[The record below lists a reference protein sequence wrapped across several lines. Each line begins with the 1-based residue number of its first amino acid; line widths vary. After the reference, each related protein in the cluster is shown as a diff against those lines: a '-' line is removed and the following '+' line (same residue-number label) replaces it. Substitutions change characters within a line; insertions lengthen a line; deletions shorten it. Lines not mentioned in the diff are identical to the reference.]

1 MKIAIYTRIST
12 DEKHQPYSLDA
23 QSHRLAAYVESQENW
38 QIVRRFTDQKSGA
51 TLERPGLERAL
62 READAKRFDLLLV
75 YRVDRLARSVR
86 GLAQI
91 LERLDAADV
100 LFRSATEPFDTS
112 SSAGRMMVQM
122 LGVFAEFERAT
133 IVERIVAGMERKA
146 ARGEWTAGRIP
157 YGYQLDEDRR
167 FLTPNPAEAPVIR
180 LIFERYAQQRDGSA
194 AIALWLS
201 DRGYRTRK
209 GKPFSFKAVLEILR
223 NRTYLGEIFFRG
235 TYYPGPHPPLVEPL
249 LFQQVQT
256 ILEER
261 GEDASQRRSNQSD
274 YLLTGRIRCAHCGKR
289 YLGAAAHGNGG
300 RYSYYVCF
308 SRQRYGRQSCQ
319 GDRLPAEQLEDA
331 ILNQLVAL
339 LRRSDF
345 VQDSIAEA
353 LAERDTERPDR
364 QAEINNVAAEIK
376 STDTALE
383 RYFAAFEAGSLP
395 ESACGERIAELNRRL
410 TGLRARHHE
419 LLLDQQD
426 DPNPEPPTKED
437 LQALHAHVGEV
448 IRDGDPPARK
458 ALLQALV
465 GEIRVVSKAEI
476 YPTFSLPAVVRPP
489 TPLVPP
495 TGFEP
500 VLPP

>member
-1 MKIAIYTRIST
+1 MKVATYTRIST

-23 QSHRLAAYVESQENW
+23 QSHRLGAYAESQEDW
-38 QIVRRFTDQKSGA
+38 QIVRRFTDQKSGV

-91 LERLDAADV
+91 FERLDAAEV

-112 SSAGRMMVQM
+112 TSAGRMMVQM

-146 ARGEWTAGRIP
+146 ARGEWTAGKVP
-157 YGYQLDEDRR
+157 FGYQYDEDRR
-167 FLTPNPAEAPVIR
+167 FLEINPDEAPIVC
-180 LIFERYAQQRDGSA
+180 LIFERYARRRVGA
-194 AIALWLS
+194 ATLGKWLAGH
-201 DRGYRTRK
+201 GYRTRQ
-209 GKPFSFKAVLEILR
+209 GKPFNFKIILGILR
-223 NRTYLGEIFFRG
+223 NRVYIGEIFFRG
-235 TYYPGPHPPLVEPL
+235 TYHPSPHPPLVDPT
-249 LFQQVQT
+249 LFQQVQE
-256 ILEER
+256 ILDER
-261 GEDASQRRSNQSD
+261 SEDASLRRSNQSE
-274 YLLTGRIRCAHCGKR
+274 YLLTGRVRCGNCGKR

-308 SRQRYGRQSCQ
+308 SRQRYGRGSCQ
-319 GDRLPAEQLEDA
+319 GDRLPADQLETA

-339 LRRSDF
+339 LERSDL
-345 VQDSIAEA
+345 VRESINAAIVKRQE
-353 LAERDTERPDR
+353 DRPDR
-364 QAEINNVAAEIK
+364 QGEIDHVDASIK
-376 STDTALE
+376 RTDASLA
-383 RYFAAFEAGSLP
+383 RYFNAFESGSLP
-395 ESACGERIAELNRRL
+395 ESACGERIAELNKQL
-410 TGLRARHHE
+410 SALRARHHE
-419 LLLDQQD
+419 LCLDQQD
-426 DPNPEPPTKED
+426 DPDPEPPTDDELAA
-437 LQALHAHVGEV
+437 LQEYAREV
-448 IRDGDPPARK
+448 VRDGDRPARK

-465 GEIRVVSKAEI
+465 SEIRVVSRTEI
-476 YPTFSLPAVVRPP
+476 YPTFSLPTVRPP

>member
-1 MKIAIYTRIST
+1 M
-12 DEKHQPYSLDA
+12 
-23 QSHRLAAYVESQENW
+23 RLAN
-38 QIVRRFTDQKSGA
+38 RT
-51 TLERPGLERAL
+51 RPRCL
-62 READAKRFDLLLV
+62 
-75 YRVDRLARSVR
+75 
-86 GLAQI
+86 
-91 LERLDAADV
+91 
-100 LFRSATEPFDTS
+100 
-112 SSAGRMMVQM
+112 
-122 LGVFAEFERAT
+122 
-133 IVERIVAGMERKA
+133 VAGMERKA

-157 YGYQLDEDRR
+157 YGYQLDDDRR
-167 FLTPNPAEAPVIR
+167 FLTPNPAEAPVIG

-194 AIALWLS
+194 AIAHWLT
-201 DRGYRTRK
+201 DRGYRTRQ

-223 NRTYLGEIFFRG
+223 NRTYLGEIYFRG

-249 LFQQVQT
+249 LFQRVQT
-256 ILEER
+256 ILGER

-300 RYSYYVCF
+300 PHGDGGRYSYYVCF
-308 SRQRYGRQSCQ
+308 SRQRYGRQRCQ
-319 GDRLPAEQLEDA
+319 GDRLPAEQLEAA
-331 ILNQLVAL
+331 ILDQLVAL
-339 LRRSDF
+339 LHRSDF
-345 VQDSIAEA
+345 VRDAIVEA
-353 LAERDTERPDR
+353 LAERNAERPDR
-364 QAEINNVAAEIK
+364 QPEIENAAAEIK
-376 STDTALE
+376 STDAVLE

-426 DPNPEPPTKED
+426 DPNPEPPTEED
-437 LQALHAHVGEV
+437 LQALQAHVGDV

-465 GEIRVVSKAEI
+465 SEIRVVSRAEI
-476 YPTFSLPAVVRPP
+476 YPTTFSLPAAVRPP